1 MSRAAAIVNGLDRR
15 QCLPDI
21 AASAD
26 VSLSLVESNRFTPLE
41 AAAWQAGMPAVQS
54 RPPRCAQSYSI
65 LKYFAS
71 G

>member
-15 QCLPDI
+15 HPCLPDI

-54 RPPRCAQSYSI
+54 VDDVSREVVEP
-65 LKYFAS
+65 
-71 G
+71 